1 MFDRLHPLFE
11 MEGAIGAESGV
22 ETASVAGEQ
31 SQVNETTA
39 NESGVESQAAA
50 EPDKQNNFEKAFA
63 KRLSAEREKWDKEQ
77 SEKFK
82 GFDDYKKAAEYL
94 QKTSGISDMLTLRE
108 EIELSELR
116 ERAEEAN
123 VTPEMLKRIDQLE
136 AKAAEADEMKAK
148 AEQEREWTEFETS
161 LKTFCEGKE
170 IDGKPVNH
178 VELWKY
184 MHENEVSKPEV
195 AFKAMKAE
203 MLEARLETA
212 KTDAVN
218 EYLKSKQAPKTEG
231 STGAAA
237 QTDLPPPKSFK
248 EAEERA
254 AARIRASRQPS

>member
-1 MFDRLHPLFE
+1 MRYRLHPLFE

-22 ETASVAGEQ
+22 ETAPVAEEQ
-31 SQVNETTA
+31 SQVNENTA
-39 NESGVESQAAA
+39 DESGVESKAAA
-50 EPDKQNNFEKAFA
+50 EPEKQNNFEKAFA
-63 KRLSAEREKWDKEQ
+63 KRLAAEREKWEKDQ

-148 AEQEREWTEFETS
+148 AQQEREWQEFETS
-161 LKTFCEGKE
+161 LKTFCDGKE
-170 IDGKPVNH
+170 IDGKQVDH
-178 VELWKY
+178 IELWKF
-184 MHENEVSKPEV
+184 MHENGVAKPEV

-203 MLEARLETA
+203 ILEAKLETA

-218 EYLKSKQAPKTEG
+218 EYLKSKQAPKVEG
-231 STGAAA
+231 TTGAAA
-237 QTDLPPPKSFK
+237 QTELPPPSTWK
-248 EAEERA
+248 EAEQRAMERLRA
-254 AARIRASRQPS
+254 ARQPS